1 MRGGGADE
9 TDGRTTTAL
18 PVFYGA
24 DGVTNIAVVDVP
36 DDVLP
41 WMPEGPLMLN
51 DRDS

>member
-1 MRGGGADE
+1 MRAGGADE
-9 TDGRTTTAL
+9 TGARTTTAL
-18 PVFYGA
+18 PVLYNA
-24 DGVTNIAVVDVP
+24 YRVTNIAVVDVP